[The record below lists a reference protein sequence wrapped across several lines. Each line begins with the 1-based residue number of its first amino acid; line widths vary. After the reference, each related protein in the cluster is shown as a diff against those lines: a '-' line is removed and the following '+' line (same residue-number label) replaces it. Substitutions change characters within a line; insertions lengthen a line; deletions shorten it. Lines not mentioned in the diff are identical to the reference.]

1 MPSFPESG
9 PGIEARA
16 GAPADAARRRRG
28 GHWRW
33 LLVSIGWLVVV
44 ATAFVLGYLLSEH
57 DARHSLARIQILQ
70 TERDMLSEQLAAQRD
85 ALRMLERS
93 HQMDVEAQ
101 RAAQAEM
108 IALQQER
115 TRLEQQVT
123 HLRALVG
130 AEGRGVV
137 EVDSLVVTSLQSGE
151 YRYRLTLSQLVP
163 DFGRTEGEVVL
174 SVVVDGQGE
183 RSTAPKSGKPAEEAG
198 RHQLSFDHFQVLEGR
213 FQLSADMEPLD
224 LIVEI
229 LPKDDTLLPSK
240 EVVAW
245 GAALAEQV
253 PVASP

>member
-1 MPSFPESG
+1 
-9 PGIEARA
+9 
-16 GAPADAARRRRG
+16 
-28 GHWRW
+28 
-33 LLVSIGWLVVV
+33 
-44 ATAFVLGYLLSEH
+44 
-57 DARHSLARIQILQ
+57 
-70 TERDMLSEQLAAQRD
+70 MLSEQLAAQRD

-115 TRLEQQVT
+115 TRLEQQVS

-130 AEGRGVV
+130 AGGRGVV
-137 EVDSLVVTSLQSGE
+137 EVDSLVVTYLQSGE

-174 SVVVDGQGE
+174 SVVVDEHSG
-183 RSTAPKSGKPAEEAG
+183 RSVAPESGKSAEEAG

-213 FQLSADMEPLD
+213 FQLEADMEPLD

-245 GAALAEQV
+245 GAALADQV
-253 PVASP
+253 PIASP